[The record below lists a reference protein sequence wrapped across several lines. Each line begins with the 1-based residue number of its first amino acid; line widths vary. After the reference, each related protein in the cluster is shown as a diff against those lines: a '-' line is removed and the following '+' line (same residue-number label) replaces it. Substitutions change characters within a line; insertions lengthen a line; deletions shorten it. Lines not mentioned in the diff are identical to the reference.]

1 MEKFTFTLEQ
11 IKYLYDA
18 CKKGEH
24 IFVNGKNG
32 IGENFFTCAKIYAN
46 EKGEPIINTDFIFLR
61 FGEEV
66 GGDLIYAPFHLNVEE
81 RTNVDDQLVIES
93 ITDKEGNIIYFNKEF
108 SKSNKIFVENG
119 TRIRANNK
127 QITSFDPVTKNIFR
141 MVGKPVMLER
151 QHGVFV
157 TLLGVNEHGNPMVVL
172 LNGGGNYIVEIHR
185 DSTLFTEDENGIV
198 RKVADNKDENCVE
211 IFKTNKHDREL

>member
-11 IKYLYDA
+11 IKYLYDT

-32 IGENFFTCAKIYAN
+32 IGENFFTCAKIYAD
-46 EKGEPIINTDFIFLR
+46 EKGEPVINTDFIFLR

-127 QITSFDPVTKNIFR
+127 QITIKQQTNNNGIRIKEIKNIRIPPLYPPRGTRTNCFCFGSDQKGVR
-141 MVGKPVMLER
+141 RYGRNGKVRRPEM
-151 QHGVFV
+151 
-157 TLLGVNEHGNPMVVL
+157 
-172 LNGGGNYIVEIHR
+172 
-185 DSTLFTEDENGIV
+185 
-198 RKVADNKDENCVE
+198 RKVRRQRVAGL
-211 IFKTNKHDREL
+211 DR